1 MWDMVPTHKLP
12 GGSHDDNL
20 EIKRV
25 AVMQVLNS
33 AIFTYSLIK
42 VLNYM
47 VSLTS
52 WYEGI
57 LCISSGVMA
66 PWQPLWVKS
75 EE

>member
-25 AVMQVLNS
+25 AVMQVLNL
-33 AIFTYSLIK
+33 AIFTYSL
-42 VLNYM
+42 NHQPP
-47 VSLTS
+47 

-57 LCISSGVMA
+57 LCISSGVLA

-75 EE
+75 EA